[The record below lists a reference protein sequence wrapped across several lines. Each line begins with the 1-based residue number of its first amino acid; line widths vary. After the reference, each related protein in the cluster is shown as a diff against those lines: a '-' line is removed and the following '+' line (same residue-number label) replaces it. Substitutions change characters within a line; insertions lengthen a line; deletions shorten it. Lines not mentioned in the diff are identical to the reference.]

1 DAIIHGRIWQEY
13 NMVSMTNRSF
23 LNMLENAAHIM
34 SQVFVFKKSESI
46 SHDQLITVI
55 RACEKALKRSARC

>member
-1 DAIIHGRIWQEY
+1 
-13 NMVSMTNRSF
+13 MVSMTNRSF